1 MTARAFFALPFAEL
15 SRRYR
20 ALMLRWRIANCERDL
35 LLIQRE
41 LRERHIA
48 QRELT
53 IELINLQ
60 SQRNAL

>member
-1 MTARAFFALPFAEL
+1 MTARAFLALPFAEL

-35 LLIQRE
+35 LLTQRE
-41 LRERHIA
+41 IREKLRAE
-48 QRELT
+48 RELT
-53 IELINLQ
+53 TELINLQ